1 MEQVLDFSRWVEHG
15 FGTAD
20 ALIISDGILHV
31 VDFKYGLGQLVKA
44 DGDDGTGNSQ
54 MKCYALGG
62 VATFEDLYDFDRIR
76 LSIYQPRREN
86 ISTFE
91 MSKEDLLRW
100 ADEVLAPTAKLAYDG
115 EGEFCA
121 GDHCIFCRAK
131 ANCRKRAEENMAMAK
146 YDFVEASTL
155 SPEDIAEILPKIEQL
170 TEWADDIKNYALSQ
184 ALSGTRYP
192 GFKVVEGRSTRKYRN
207 EAEVAR
213 IVSEAGYDPYERKL
227 MGITAMTKQL
237 GKQKFEALLAGQLIR
252 PQGKPVLVPETD
264 ERPEFSTAAN
274 DFMED

>member
-1 MEQVLDFSRWVEHG
+1 MAQKINVNNVSVGNGFCIPHLNREQNNEEKRLPWMPNPDIDPDYPWGCYRNEAG
-15 FGTAD
+15 
-20 ALIISDGILHV
+20 V
-31 VDFKYGLGQLVKA
+31 VVYW
-44 DGDDGTGNSQ
+44 
-54 MKCYALGG
+54 
-62 VATFEDLYDFDRIR
+62 IR

-121 GDHCIFCRAK
+121 GAHCIFCKAK

-213 IVSEAGYDPYERKL
+213 IVSEAGYDPFERKL
-227 MGITAMTKQL
+227 MGITAMTRQL
-237 GKQKFEALLAGQLIR
+237 GKQKFETLLAGQLIR